1 MTDYD
6 TFQKA
11 LENLKTAQRQLG
23 GIEVGVSRQA
33 LEEVLA
39 YIYENSF
46 CRC

>member
-1 MTDYD
+1 MIDYK
-6 TFQKA
+6 TFEKA
-11 LENLKTAQRQLG
+11 LENLKTAQRQLD

-39 YIYENSF
+39 YTYENSF